1 MISAAR
7 VSVGAIVCGLAM
19 AAVASAQAPAGA
31 SSQEPVHSLD
41 GLVGRVRIGQAIR
54 VTDQRGRERRGR
66 LERLSSDAIVLVGDS
81 RVTLAA
87 SDVRRVRARDR
98 DSLRNGTLFGLAVG
112 AGLASAWC
120 IGALADNS
128 GDINAPVECGEGFT
142 VFPAVGTL
150 LGLATDAVIPGRM
163 RVLYESPA
171 SRAGASA
178 QLLVVPLVS
187 ARANGLAVRLAF

>member
-1 MISAAR
+1 
-7 VSVGAIVCGLAM
+7 M

-31 SSQEPVHSLD
+31 SSQKPVDSLD
-41 GLVGRVRIGQAIR
+41 GLIGRVRIGQAIR

-98 DSLRNGTLFGLAVG
+98 DSLRNGTL
-112 AGLASAWC
+112 
-120 IGALADNS
+120 
-128 GDINAPVECGEGFT
+128 P
-142 VFPAVGTL
+142 
-150 LGLATDAVIPGRM
+150 GLATDAVIPGRM